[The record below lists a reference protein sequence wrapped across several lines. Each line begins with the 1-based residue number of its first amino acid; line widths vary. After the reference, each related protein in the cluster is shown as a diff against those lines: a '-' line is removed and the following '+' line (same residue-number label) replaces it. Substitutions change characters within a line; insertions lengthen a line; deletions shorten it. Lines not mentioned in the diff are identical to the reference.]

1 MTPRRFERV
10 SFLPQ
15 AADDMRALA
24 ARSRPLVIEVLR
36 LLVLLDQGR
45 LRPTS
50 LSHFAKTG
58 DLTDCGKIVVALE
71 GHPEYRIVVRDV
83 DGAFRVCEV
92 VAVEDRA
99 RDLPY
104 LLAGMRLNRLDD
116 PVRRSEALR
125 RIDRIRRLRDG
136 PST

>member
-10 SFLPQ
+10 SFLLQ
-15 AADDMRALA
+15 ASDDMRALA
-24 ARSRPLVIEVLR
+24 ARSLPLVIEVLR

-45 LRPTS
+45 LRLTS
-50 LSHFAKTG
+50 PSHCAKTG

-92 VAVEDRA
+92 VAARDRA

-116 PVRRSEALR
+116 PNRRSEALR

>member
-1 MTPRRFERV
+1 
-10 SFLPQ
+10 
-15 AADDMRALA
+15 MRALA

-45 LRPTS
+45 LRPAP
-50 LSHFAKTG
+50 LRHFGKTG
-58 DLTDCGKIVVALE
+58 DLSDCGKIVVALQ
-71 GHPEYRIVVRDV
+71 GQPEYRIVVRDV
-83 DGAFRVCEV
+83 DGSFRVCEV
-92 VAVEDRA
+92 VAGEERA

-116 PVRRSEALR
+116 PIRRSEALR

>member
-1 MTPRRFERV
+1 MTPRPFERV
-10 SFLPQ
+10 FFLPQ
-15 AADDMRALA
+15 AAQDMRALA
-24 ARSRPLVIEVLR
+24 LRSRPLVMEVLR

-45 LRPTS
+45 LRPTP
-50 LSHFAKTG
+50 LSHFGKTG

-71 GHPEYRIVVRDV
+71 GHPEHRIVVRAI
-83 DGAFRVCEV
+83 DGTFRISEV

-99 RDLPY
+99 QDLPY

-125 RIDRIRRLRDG
+125 RIDRIRRLREG
-136 PST
+136 PTT

>member
-45 LRPTS
+45 LRPVQ
-50 LSHFAKTG
+50 LRHFGKTG
-58 DLTDCGKIVVALE
+58 DLTDCGKIVVALD

-92 VAVEDRA
+92 VVVEDRA

-116 PVRRSEALR
+116 PIRRSEALR

-136 PST
+136 RST

>member
-1 MTPRRFERV
+1 
-10 SFLPQ
+10 
-15 AADDMRALA
+15 MRALA
-24 ARSRPLVIEVLR
+24 ARARPLAVEALR

-45 LRPTS
+45 LRPTP

-58 DLTDCGKIVVALE
+58 DLSDCGKIVVALE
-71 GHPEYRIVVRDV
+71 GHPEYRIVVRDI
-83 DGAFRVCEV
+83 DGEFRVSEV

-104 LLAGMRLNRLDD
+104 LLAGMRLHRLDD
-116 PVRRSEALR
+116 PIRRSEALR

-136 PST
+136 PTA

>member
-1 MTPRRFERV
+1 MTARRFERV

-45 LRPTS
+45 LRPTP
-50 LSHFAKTG
+50 LRHFGKTG
-58 DLTDCGKIVVALE
+58 DLSDCGKIVVALD
-71 GHPEYRIVVRDV
+71 GHPEYRIVVRDL
-83 DGAFRVCEV
+83 DGAFRVSEV

-99 RDLPY
+99 QDLPY
-104 LLAGMRLNRLDD
+104 LLAGMRLDRLAD
-116 PVRRSEALR
+116 PIRRSEALR